1 MVAANLSASMRDMQI
16 SVRPLADGEDEVAA
30 LLLTAAFVD
39 EPYVVE
45 LHGPDRL
52 ERWAARQEYHRHDVA
67 EGRYDVRL
75 LALVGTA
82 PAGVLLGSLAG
93 HCWGCDRV
101 GPSAALPEGD
111 DDGPWYRACAE
122 AHRTLPPHAWVAKL
136 AVVPALQGRGL
147 ARHLLAAMD
156 DAVRAAGGDS
166 VVLECQPHRERFYEG
181 SGYRRAQLIPDP
193 AGPDAP
199 LMVKAL

>member
-1 MVAANLSASMRDMQI
+1 MQI
-16 SVRPLADGEDEVAA
+16 SVRPLAPGEEELAA
-30 LLLTAAFVD
+30 LVLTAAFVD

-52 ERWAARQEYHRHDVA
+52 ERWAARQEHHRHDVA
-67 EGRYDVRL
+67 DGRYDVRL
-75 LALVGTA
+75 LAVVGDA
-82 PAGVLLGSLAG
+82 PAGVLLGSQAG
-93 HCWGCDRV
+93 RCWGCARAE
-101 GPSAALPEGD
+101 PATPAPEGD
-111 DDGPWYRACAE
+111 ADGAWYRACAE
-122 AHRTLPPHAWVAKL
+122 AHRTQPPHAWVAKL

-156 DAVRAAGGDS
+156 DAVRAAGGDL

-181 SGYRRAQLIPDP
+181 SGYRRTLLIPDP

-199 LMVKAL
+199 LMLKPL